1 MHTKPRPL
9 TALTSVILAL
19 SLLAACSPAILAVD
33 HPWEGTSEDEPT
45 IMRNRPF
52 KITVWPATIA
62 DDQDRIEHK
71 VEVTN
76 ISDVELTDLEIIV
89 TGKSDLSQFTST
101 GTTLNPP
108 FEVTLSPQDTAV
120 EGEAHTVHSGFGAR
134 PFESFAEL
142 SEAGTLDTFVAAAQE
157 ITVHL
162 RWKDHREEHRFT
174 VPILDPDERLVDN
187 P

>member
-1 MHTKPRPL
+1 
-9 TALTSVILAL
+9 
-19 SLLAACSPAILAVD
+19 
-33 HPWEGTSEDEPT
+33 
-45 IMRNRPF
+45 
-52 KITVWPATIA
+52 
-62 DDQDRIEHK
+62 